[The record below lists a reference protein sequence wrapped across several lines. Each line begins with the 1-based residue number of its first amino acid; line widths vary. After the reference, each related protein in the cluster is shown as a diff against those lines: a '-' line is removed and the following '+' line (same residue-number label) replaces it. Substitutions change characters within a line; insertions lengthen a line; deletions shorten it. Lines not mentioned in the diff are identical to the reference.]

1 MIHIQKINDNL
12 YYLTVQEMACKPT
25 NKIKI
30 TKLSGKKKEDKIV
43 VIWVSIIFLCE
54 IHKAWTIKERKTY
67 WVDCYNLKLLLF
79 KSHFQE
85 NENTRYIVEKMF
97 EKAHVQEGT
106 CVQNIERICVTQ

>member
-43 VIWVSIIFLCE
+43 VI
-54 IHKAWTIKERKTY
+54 
-67 WVDCYNLKLLLF
+67 
-79 KSHFQE
+79 
-85 NENTRYIVEKMF
+85 
-97 EKAHVQEGT
+97 
-106 CVQNIERICVTQ
+106 